1 MDSSVVL
8 IAPLIRD
15 AIIIEIIATP
25 IVCISLLKPL
35 SRLISD
41 ENSYKKTF
49 IILFLIRILI
59 LVIFNLFI
67 TTLIAYIDFALI
79 FIGVP
84 IISII
89 KTKKGIPVFEPEIEK
104 SSFGLTNSFSVRP
117 ICKRCKH
124 RLKERDMMCPICGE
138 PNEFMMKKKKE
149 VKDENK

>member
-25 IVCISLLKPL
+25 IVGISLLKPL

-49 IILFLIRILI
+49 TILFLIRILI
-59 LVIFNLFI
+59 LIIFNLFI

-89 KTKKGIPVFEPEIEK
+89 KTKKGIPVFEPEIKK
-104 SSFGLTNSFSVRP
+104 SSFGLTNSFS

-138 PNEFMMKKKKE
+138 PNEFMMKKKKR
-149 VKDENK
+149 